1 MRGLGLAVL
10 VVCAAAP
17 ATSFAQGRGGAPG
30 RAGGPPPAAK
40 AAAPE
45 DITGT
50 YVSVVS
56 EHWHLRMF
64 VPPKGDV
71 TMLPVNQEARRVA
84 GLWDPAKEPAGDEQC
99 KGYGAAAIMRI
110 PSRIDIRWADDNT
123 LKMDIDSGTQTR
135 MFHFNA
141 PMPAS
146 TAPSWQGYSLATWE
160 TAARGRGGDSSVGH
174 LKVVTTNMKAGYLRK
189 NGVPYSD
196 KAVLEEYFDHFTEP
210 DGTTYLVVTTM
221 LTDPTYLTGPYVTTN
236 HF

>member
-1 MRGLGLAVL
+1 MRLRLRTRVGGLGLAML

-17 ATSFAQGRGGAPG
+17 ATSFAQGRGGGAGG

-71 TMLPVNQEARRVA
+71 TMLPVNAEARRVA

-99 KGYGAAAIMRI
+99 KGYGAA
-110 PSRIDIRWADDNT
+110 
-123 LKMDIDSGTQTR
+123 
-135 MFHFNA
+135 
-141 PMPAS
+141 
-146 TAPSWQGYSLATWE
+146 
-160 TAARGRGGDSSVGH
+160 
-174 LKVVTTNMKAGYLRK
+174 
-189 NGVPYSD
+189 
-196 KAVLEEYFDHFTEP
+196 
-210 DGTTYLVVTTM
+210 
-221 LTDPTYLTGPYVTTN
+221 
-236 HF
+236 